1 MFFIPNS
8 IASLSCPRQLIRG
21 SLLNVDQ
28 LEQQIETQM
37 KAGHVPGFAIA
48 IVHGQEVIYARG
60 FGVTSV
66 EDGELPRVIVL
77 RH

>member
-1 MFFIPNS
+1 
-8 IASLSCPRQLIRG
+8 
-21 SLLNVDQ
+21 
-28 LEQQIETQM
+28 M